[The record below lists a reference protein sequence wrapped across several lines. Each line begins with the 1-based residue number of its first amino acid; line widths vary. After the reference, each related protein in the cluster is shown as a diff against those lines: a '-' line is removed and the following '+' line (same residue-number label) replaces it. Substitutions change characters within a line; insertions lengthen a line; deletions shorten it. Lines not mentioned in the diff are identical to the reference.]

1 MRPVRDVRVLESG
14 ETSSALARQPASRE
28 APKGV
33 RAACRCFGRF
43 VTGKTASAV
52 SGQPSRRAEE
62 QALFAQL
69 QSDPT
74 GATRAAIA
82 ERFLPLVRHIA
93 RRYDNGVEP
102 FEDLVQAGCVG
113 LLQAIDR
120 FEIGRGFAF
129 SSLAGCR

>member
-1 MRPVRDVRVLESG
+1 M
-14 ETSSALARQPASRE
+14 
-28 APKGV
+28 
-33 RAACRCFGRF
+33 
-43 VTGKTASAV
+43 

-82 ERFLPLVRHIA
+82 ERILPLVRHIA